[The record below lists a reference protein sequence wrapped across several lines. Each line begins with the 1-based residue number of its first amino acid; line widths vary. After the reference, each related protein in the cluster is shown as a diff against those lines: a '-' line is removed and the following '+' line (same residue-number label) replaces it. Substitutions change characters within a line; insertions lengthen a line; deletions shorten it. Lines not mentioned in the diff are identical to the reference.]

1 VVSKTYKMKK
11 LFLLLPGFLLTAI
24 LITAISLYTP
34 DKPLEELKA
43 EWTYDNSKFIEVQG
57 LPVHYRVNGTG
68 EPLVLIH
75 GTGASLH
82 TWEEWT
88 KILEKDFKVISLD
101 MPAFG
106 LTGPNQTGKYSL
118 KYYAEF
124 LDEFL
129 SKIGVTSCHIGGNS
143 LGGSISWR
151 YAAMFPEKVKKLL
164 LLDAGG
170 YPSEEEKEPPLAFRL
185 ASNPI
190 LSKILLTVTPR
201 SLFESSMKEVYHND
215 ELVTEELIDR
225 YYELYLREG
234 NRQAFVDR
242 VKNIS
247 YTDPSLIA
255 TITAPT
261 LIQWGKTDE
270 WIPVAN
276 AYKFQKDITGS
287 EVIVY
292 DNAGHLPME
301 EIPKKSAMDARAF
314 LLKQAE
320 MFSAN

>member
-1 VVSKTYKMKK
+1 MKK
-11 LFLLLPGFLLTAI
+11 VLIYLIGFLLLAFLLGVI
-24 LITAISLYTP
+24 FLYTP

-43 EWTYDNSKFIEVQG
+43 EWAYDDSKFMDVQG
-57 LPVHYRVNGTG
+57 LPVHYRINGTG
-68 EPLVLIH
+68 EPLVLIP

-88 KILEKDFKVISLD
+88 KILENDFKVISLD

-118 KYYAEF
+118 EYYAEF

-129 SKIGVTSCHIGGNS
+129 SKLGVSSCHIGGNS

-151 YAAMFPEKVKKLL
+151 YATMYPDKVKKLI

-170 YPSEEEKEPPLAFRL
+170 YRSEEKQEEKEPPLAFRL
-185 ASNPI
+185 ANSPI
-190 LSKILLTVTPR
+190 LSKILLKITPR

-215 ELVTEELIDR
+215 DLVTEELVNR
-225 YYELYLREG
+225 YYQLFLRPG
-234 NRQAFVDR
+234 NRQAFIDR
-242 VKNIS
+242 IKNTS

-255 TITAPT
+255 TIKAPT

-276 AYKFQKDITGS
+276 AYKFQKDIEGS
-287 EVIVY
+287 EVVIY
-292 DNAGHLPME
+292 ENAGHLPME
-301 EIPKKSAMDARAF
+301 EIPEESAKDAREF
-314 LLKQAE
+314 LLKQVE
-320 MFSAN
+320 LVSAN